1 MKPGKKGLR
10 RLLDATGYSM
20 KGIGA
25 IWRNEAAFRQEVVL
39 VLVLLPLS
47 FFLAA
52 DALQWLLLV
61 APLVLVL
68 VVELLNSAIET
79 VVDRIGPESHELS
92 GRAKD
97 MGSAAV
103 FFCLVLIALSWGGI
117 AWQNFGSSMS
127 AEAVAAIDTP
137 AENANDPA
145 GPCKPNPPREP
156 MACTMEWR
164 PVCGCDGVT
173 YSNPC
178 SARAAGIE
186 RFSDGE
192 CAPANRD

>member
-1 MKPGKKGLR
+1 MKPGQTGLR

-25 IWRNEAAFRQEVVL
+25 IWRNEAAFRQEVAL
-39 VLVLLPLS
+39 VVVLLPLS

-61 APLVLVL
+61 APLVLLL
-68 VVELLNSAIET
+68 VVELLNSAIEA
-79 VVDRIGPESHELS
+79 VVDRIGSETHELS

-103 FFCLVLIALSWGGI
+103 FFCLVLIALSWASI
-117 AWQNFGSSMS
+117 AWQNFGGS
-127 AEAVAAIDTP
+127 AAPDQAAMAEP
-137 AENANDPA
+137 ATESA
-145 GPCKPNPPREP
+145 GACKPNPPDEAV
-156 MACTMEWR
+156 ACTMEWR

-178 SARAAGIE
+178 SAGAAGIE
-186 RFSDGE
+186 RFTEGE
-192 CAPANRD
+192 CAPAGRD